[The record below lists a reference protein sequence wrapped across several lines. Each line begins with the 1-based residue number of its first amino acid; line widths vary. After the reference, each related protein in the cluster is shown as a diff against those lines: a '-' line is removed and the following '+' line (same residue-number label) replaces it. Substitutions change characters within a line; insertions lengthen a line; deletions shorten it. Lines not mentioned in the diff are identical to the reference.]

1 MTAVQS
7 LQETL
12 SAEHAA
18 VYVFGVL
25 GGRAATL
32 PGPTLRSAL
41 GTAYDVHLARRGQL
55 QAMVTAA
62 GAVPVPAEPAYALT
76 RDLVTA
82 PRLAAVALRVERTCL
97 TTYGA
102 LVAAG
107 VGTMRRWAVDAM
119 VETAVSELG
128 FGGTPEALPGLDAAT
143 APVS

>member
-1 MTAVQS
+1 
-7 LQETL
+7 
-12 SAEHAA
+12 
-18 VYVFGVL
+18 
-25 GGRAATL
+25 
-32 PGPTLRSAL
+32 
-41 GTAYDVHLARRGQL
+41 
-55 QAMVTAA
+55 
-62 GAVPVPAEPAYALT
+62 
-76 RDLVTA
+76 
-82 PRLAAVALRVERTCL
+82 VERTCL